1 MSIDER
7 IDERTLREIDFPQ
20 FEAAIKKAPQ
30 GNPFASKKRAVSRN
44 AARCRIRDSDLLVAE
59 AGAGDPVACGA
70 AAGRARP
77 GCRTARATSTRSPSA
92 ST

>member
-30 GNPFASKKRAVSRN
+30 RQSVRVE
-44 AARCRIRDSDLLVAE
+44 E
-59 AGAGDPVACGA
+59 AGGEQER
-70 AAGRARP
+70 RALP
-77 GCRTARATSTRSPSA
+77 HP
-92 ST
+92 